1 MKIHIKIV
9 AVTLVLS
16 IFGIFTSCDIDKIQP
31 QNQLTAEN
39 AIRNEA
45 SAQFV
50 LNGIYD
56 LGRDFSLSSFPLY
69 LAAYGNEGRISG
81 QLNGGTGFNT
91 NEVPTNNQFLTNLYN
106 GHYKIINLSNFLIQ
120 SLEAGKAVGISDTR
134 KNEMIS
140 EAKFQRAF
148 AYFNLLRYFGQ
159 FYDMNSAYGV
169 VVRTEFATKLE
180 AKPRNTVQEV
190 YDLIYA
196 DLDFA
201 AANGPMFVEHFY
213 SGSLAA
219 KALLAKVELYRG
231 NFDAAATL
239 ADEVINNAEGYELEP
254 TYAAIFSNSFNSSE
268 VIFAPFSASN
278 AEGGSSMDLIK
289 RTTYSN
295 TFKTLAD
302 SQIGAANDGTLTG
315 VGSNYDPRFSFAYAT
330 ATKGTNN
337 QGKYPFQGISTSQG
351 NTLYHLRLGEMY
363 LVFAEAEARRVG
375 GDLDLALDHLNEIRT
390 RATLIPLKT
399 LSDQATLLEDI
410 RQEKLLELF
419 YENGEPWFDLVRYH
433 SLGNIDALAVKP
445 TLTNVNQFIL
455 PIPLQV
461 IIGNN
466 TVIPNPGY

>member
-1 MKIHIKIV
+1 MKLYIKIV
-9 AVTLVLS
+9 IAALLLPLFPMV
-16 IFGIFTSCDIDKIQP
+16 TSCDIDKIQP
-31 QNQLTAEN
+31 QNQLLTEN
-39 AIRNEA
+39 AIRDEA
-45 SAQFV
+45 SAQYI

-56 LGRDFSLSSFPLY
+56 SGRDFSLSSFPLY

-81 QLNGGTGFNT
+81 QLSGGTGFNT
-91 NEVPTNNQFLTNLYN
+91 NAVPTSNQFLTSLYN

-120 SLEAGKAVGISDTR
+120 NLEAGKAVGISDTR

-148 AYFNLLRYFGQ
+148 AYFNLVRYFGQ
-159 FYDMNSAYGV
+159 FYDTNSAYGV
-169 VVRTEFATKLE
+169 VIRTEFSTKLE

-201 AANGPMFVEHFY
+201 VTNGPVFIEHFY
-213 SGSLAA
+213 SGSIAA

-231 NFDAAATL
+231 NFDEAATL
-239 ADEVINNAEGYELEP
+239 AGEVINNAEGYELEAN
-254 TYAAIFSNSFNSSE
+254 YATIFSQSFNSKE
-268 VIFAPFSASN
+268 VIFAPFSGQN
-278 AEGGSSMDLIK
+278 AEGGSTMDLIK
-289 RTTYSN
+289 NTTYSN
-295 TFKTLAD
+295 TLKTLAD
-302 SQIGAANDGTLTG
+302 SQVGAANDGVLTG
-315 VGSNYDPRFSFAYAT
+315 SGSNYDPRFSFAYSVN
-330 ATKGTNN
+330 TKEYNN
-337 QGKYPFQGISTSQG
+337 QGKYPFQTTTNSQG
-351 NTLYHLRLGEMY
+351 NTMYHLRLGEMY

-375 GDLDLALDHLNEIRT
+375 GDLSLALDHLNEIRT

-433 SLGNIDALAVKP
+433 SLGNIDALAMKP

>member
-1 MKIHIKIV
+1 MKIYIKIIT
-9 AVTLVLS
+9 ATLLLPLFIMMV
-16 IFGIFTSCDIDKIQP
+16 SCDIDKIQP
-31 QNQLTAEN
+31 ENQLTAEN

-45 SAQFV
+45 SAQLI
-50 LNGIYD
+50 LNGIYES
-56 LGRDFSLSSFPLY
+56 GRDFSLSSFPLY

-91 NEVPTNNQFLTNLYN
+91 NEVPVNNQYLTNLYN

-120 SLEAGKAVGISDTR
+120 GLEAGKAIGISETR

-159 FYDMNSAYGV
+159 FYDINSTYGV
-169 VVRTEFATKLE
+169 VIRTEFSTILE
-180 AKPRNTVQEV
+180 AKPRNSVQEV

-196 DLDFA
+196 DLNFA
-201 AANGPMFVEHFY
+201 AANGPTFIEHFY

-231 NFDAAATL
+231 NYDEAATL
-239 ADEVINNAEGYELEP
+239 ADEVINNFEGYELEGS
-254 TYAAIFSNSFNSSE
+254 YAAIFSNSFNSSE
-268 VIFAPFSASN
+268 VIFAPFSGPN
-278 AEGGSSMDLIK
+278 AEGGSNMDQIN

-295 TFKTLAD
+295 TLKTLAD
-302 SQIGAANDGTLTG
+302 SQVGTANDGVLTG
-315 VGSNYDPRFSFAYAT
+315 AGANYDPRFSFAYST
-330 ATKGTNN
+330 ATKGSNL
-337 QGKYPFQGISTSQG
+337 QGKYPFQTINSAQN
-351 NTLYHLRLGEMY
+351 NTMYHLRLGEIY
-363 LVFAEAEARRVG
+363 LIQAEAEARRVG
-375 GDLDLALDHLNEIRT
+375 GDLDLATSLLNDIRF
-390 RATLIPLKT
+390 RANVTLKT
-399 LSDQATLLEDI
+399 FSDKPTLLEDI

-419 YENGEPWFDLVRYH
+419 YENGEPWFDLVRCH
-433 SLGNIDALAVKP
+433 TLGDLDAFAVKP

>member
-1 MKIHIKIV
+1 MKLPIKIV
-9 AVTLVLS
+9 TATLLLS
-16 IFGIFTSCDIDKIQP
+16 VFGMLISCDIDNIQP
-31 QNQLTAEN
+31 ENQLTAEN

-45 SAQFV
+45 SAQMV

-56 LGRDFSLSSFPLY
+56 SGRDFSLSSFPLY

-81 QLNGGTGFNT
+81 QLTGGTGFNT
-91 NEVPTNNQFLTNLYN
+91 NEVPTSNQFLTNLYN

-134 KNEMIS
+134 KNEMIA

-169 VVRTEFATKLE
+169 VVRTDFATKLE

-201 AANGPMFVEHFY
+201 VANGPVFVEHFY

-239 ADEVINNAEGYELEP
+239 ADEVINNAEGYALEP
-254 TYAAIFSNSFNSSE
+254 AYAAIFSNSFNSSE
-268 VIFAPFSASN
+268 VIFAPFSAPN
-278 AEGGSSMDLIK
+278 AEGGSTMDLIN

-295 TFKTLAD
+295 ILKTLAD
-302 SQIGAANDGTLTG
+302 SQVGTPNDGDLTG
-315 VGSNYDPRFSFAYAT
+315 AGSNYDPRFSFAYAA
-330 ATKGTNN
+330 ATKGLNN
-337 QGKYPFQGISTSQG
+337 QGKYPFQNTTDSQG
-351 NTLYHLRLGEMY
+351 NTLYHLRLG
-363 LVFAEAEARRVG
+363 
-375 GDLDLALDHLNEIRT
+375 
-390 RATLIPLKT
+390 
-399 LSDQATLLEDI
+399 
-410 RQEKLLELF
+410 
-419 YENGEPWFDLVRYH
+419 
-433 SLGNIDALAVKP
+433 
-445 TLTNVNQFIL
+445 
-455 PIPLQV
+455 
-461 IIGNN
+461 
-466 TVIPNPGY
+466 

>member
-1 MKIHIKIV
+1 MKTYIKIIT
-9 AVTLVLS
+9 AALLLP
-16 IFGIFTSCDIDKIQP
+16 IFAMVSSCDIDKIQP
-31 QNQLTAEN
+31 ENQLTANN
-39 AIRNEA
+39 AIRDVA
-45 SAQFV
+45 SAQLV

-56 LGRDFSLSSFPLY
+56 MGREFSVSSFPLY

-91 NEVPTNNQFLTNLYN
+91 NEVPSDNQFLTNLYN
-106 GHYKIINLSNFLIQ
+106 GYYKIINLSNFLIEG
-120 SLEAGKAVGISDTR
+120 LESGKAVGISEMK

-148 AYFNLLRYFGQ
+148 AYFNLVRYFGQ
-159 FYDMNSAYGV
+159 FYDMNSTYGV
-169 VVRTEFATKLE
+169 VVRTTFATRLE

-201 AANGPMFVEHFY
+201 AANGPTFIEHFY

-231 NFDAAATL
+231 NYDEAASL
-239 ADEVINNAEGYELEP
+239 ADEVITNFEGYELEP

-268 VIFAPFSASN
+268 VIFAPFSGSN
-278 AEGGSSMDLIK
+278 AEGGSNMDQIN

-302 SQIGAANDGTLTG
+302 SQVGTANDGDLAG
-315 VGSNYDPRFSFAYAT
+315 SGSNYDPRFSFAYSN
-330 ATKGTNN
+330 ATKGSNG
-337 QGKYPFQGISTSQG
+337 QGKYPFQSTTSSQN
-351 NTLYHLRLGEMY
+351 NTMYHLRLGEIY
-363 LVFAEAEARRVG
+363 LIQAEAEARRVG
-375 GDLDLALDHLNEIRT
+375 GDLDLATERLNDIRL
-390 RATLIPLKT
+390 RANVTLKT
-399 LSDQATLLEDI
+399 FSDKPTLLGDI

-433 SLGNIDALAVKP
+433 TLGDLDALAVKP

-455 PIPLQV
+455 PIPTQV

-466 TVIPNPGY
+466 TVIQNPGY